1 MDNELD
7 RRLARIE
14 TGIAQLRGDMER
26 QTNHLGA
33 IVELLEVMAKPEV
46 AAGESFGTLLQQSI
60 DRLDRVAG
68 LSVETLA
75 TVMKLGASL
84 VR

>member
-14 TGIAQLRGDMER
+14 MGIAQLRGDMER

-33 IVELLEVMAKPEV
+33 IVELLEVMAKPEEV
-46 AAGESFGTLLQQSI
+46 AGESLGTLLQQLI

-75 TVMKLGASL
+75 AVTQLGASL
-84 VR
+84 MR